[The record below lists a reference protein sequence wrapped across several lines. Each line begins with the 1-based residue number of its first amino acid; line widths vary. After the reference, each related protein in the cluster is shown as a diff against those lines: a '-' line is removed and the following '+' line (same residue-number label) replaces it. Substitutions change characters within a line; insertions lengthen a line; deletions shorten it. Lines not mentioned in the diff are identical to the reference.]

1 MRISDWSS
9 DVCSSDLGWRR
20 PWGSPASAK
29 GWEARSQ
36 EPHHR
41 PACKADETE
50 QHHKRISINI
60 TRLQPDREPGPPL
73 DERCGAI
80 GAAAVDGTLIP
91 ALPEEAAGREGRLP
105 EQDVK
110 ELAEIP
116 IIEPQFQQH
125 TKLH

>member
-50 QHHKRISINI
+50 QHHKRLSITI

-73 DERCGAI
+73 AERCGAL
-80 GAAAVDGTLIP
+80 GAAPVAGPLIP
-91 ALPEEAAGREGRLP
+91 ALQKAAADRERGLN
-105 EQDVK
+105 EQHLK
-110 ELAEIP
+110 SENQLAGKSGCNTLE
-116 IIEPQFQQH
+116 
-125 TKLH
+125 